1 MDTLL
6 LEEMELIDV
15 LEESGGVRSYLSR
28 HANSSKYEQLV
39 NEIRNEISHAHTK
52 AEYEIIK
59 RDINKYISE
68 IQHRLPDTTAKTVK
82 HNVIAGTALI
92 VAAGTDAIGLG
103 GTSVLAKNSK
113 QTVSELRKYL
123 KTLERLLFQVNA
135 KILKLR
141 K

>member
-1 MDTLL
+1 MNALL
-6 LEEMELIDV
+6 LEEMEFIDN
-15 LEESGGVRSYLSR
+15 LEESGGTLSYLSR

-39 NEIRNEISHAHTK
+39 NEIKHEISNAHTK
-52 AEYEIIK
+52 AEYETIK

-92 VAAGTDAIGLG
+92 VAAGADAIGLG

-113 QTVSELRKYL
+113 QTVSELRTYL
-123 KTLERLLFQVNA
+123 KILERLLFQVNA
-135 KILKLR
+135 KILKLNR
-141 K
+141 